1 MARATSTRGSRTQC
15 LWTYLKSR
23 CSVSPSFSGKA
34 SNGSIT
40 MSPCRRCSTSRT
52 KKMAKQVKLKAELRA
67 SVGRSAVRKLRARG
81 LIPAVVYG
89 SNNKPQ
95 PLQVAARDINAMM
108 SHASGENVLVEL
120 EIAGEGST
128 RTALVQE
135 VQHSPVSGDIR
146 HLDFHAISMDQMIQA
161 EVPLEPIGI
170 AIGVK
175 TFGGL
180 LEQSLRALAIECL
193 PANLPDR
200 ITVDVSQLNIGDS
213 IHVRD
218 IQFPPGVTPKVQP
231 DLSAFSVVAPVVE
244 EEPVVAEA
252 EALAVGPAVTT
263 EKKEEGE
270 AATAPAAAAKEKPS
284 KEKEQKK

>member
-1 MARATSTRGSRTQC
+1 
-15 LWTYLKSR
+15 
-23 CSVSPSFSGKA
+23 
-34 SNGSIT
+34 
-40 MSPCRRCSTSRT
+40 
-52 KKMAKQVKLKAELRA
+52 MAKQVKLKAELRA

-89 SNNKPQ
+89 SNDKPQ

-161 EVPLEPIGI
+161 EVPLESIGT
-170 AIGVK
+170 AVGVK

-180 LEQSLRALAIECL
+180 LEQSLRGLAIECL
-193 PANLPDR
+193 PGDLPDR

-218 IQFPPGVTPKVQP
+218 IQFPPGVTAKVQP
-231 DLSAFSVVAPVVE
+231 DLTAFSVVAPVVE

-252 EALAVGPAVTT
+252 EAAAAGPEVIT

-270 AATAPAAAAKEKPS
+270 AAVAAPAAAAKEKPS

>member
-1 MARATSTRGSRTQC
+1 
-15 LWTYLKSR
+15 
-23 CSVSPSFSGKA
+23 
-34 SNGSIT
+34 
-40 MSPCRRCSTSRT
+40 
-52 KKMAKQVKLKAELRA
+52 MAKQVKLKAEPRTN
-67 SVGRSAVRKLRARG
+67 VGRSAVRKLKARG
-81 LIPAVVYG
+81 IIPAVIYG
-89 SNNKPQ
+89 GKDKPQ

-120 EIAGEGST
+120 EIAGEKSN
-128 RTALVQE
+128 RAALVQE
-135 VQHSPVSGDIR
+135 VQHSPVRGDIV
-146 HLDFHAISMDQMIQA
+146 HVDFHAISMDQMIQA
-161 EVPLEPIGI
+161 EVPLEPTGTPV
-170 AIGVK
+170 GVK

-193 PANLPDR
+193 PGDLPDR

-231 DLSAFSVVAPVVE
+231 DLTAFSVVEPLVE

-252 EALAVGPAVTT
+252 EAAAAGPEVIT

-270 AATAPAAAAKEKPS
+270 TAAPAPPAKEKAP

>member
-1 MARATSTRGSRTQC
+1 
-15 LWTYLKSR
+15 
-23 CSVSPSFSGKA
+23 
-34 SNGSIT
+34 
-40 MSPCRRCSTSRT
+40 
-52 KKMAKQVKLKAELRA
+52 MAKQVKLKAEPRTN
-67 SVGRSAVRKLRARG
+67 VGRSAVRKLRARG
-81 LIPAVVYG
+81 LIPAVIYG
-89 SNNKPQ
+89 GKNEPQ
-95 PLQVAARDINAMM
+95 ALQVAAREINAMM

-120 EIAGEGST
+120 EIEGEGSS

-135 VQHSPVSGDIR
+135 VQHSPVGGEIR
-146 HLDFHAISMDQMIQA
+146 HVDFHAISMDQMIQA
-161 EVPLEPIGI
+161 EVPLEAIGT
-170 AIGVK
+170 AVGVK

-193 PANLPDR
+193 PADLPDR

-218 IQFPPGVTPKVQP
+218 IQLPSGVTAKVQP
-231 DLSAFSVVAPVVE
+231 DLTAFSVVAPVVE

-252 EALAVGPAVTT
+252 EAAAGPEVIT

-270 AATAPAAAAKEKPS
+270 AAAPAPTAKEKAP